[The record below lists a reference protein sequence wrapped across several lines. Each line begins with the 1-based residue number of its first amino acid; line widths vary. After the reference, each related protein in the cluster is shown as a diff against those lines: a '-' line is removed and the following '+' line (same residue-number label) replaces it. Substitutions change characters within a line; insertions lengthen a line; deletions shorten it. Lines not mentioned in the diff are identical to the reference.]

1 MTTQS
6 KKKSPE
12 ELRSYRWLG
21 KNDLRSFGHRSR
33 LRQFGYDRDDWVGK
47 PVIGI
52 INTWSDINACHGHL
66 RARAED
72 VKRGVYQAGGFP
84 IELPAMSLAE
94 PFVKPS
100 TMLYRNFLAMECEEL
115 LRCHPID
122 GAVLMGGC
130 DKTTPGL
137 LMGAVSMG
145 VPAIYVPAGPMLRG
159 NWRGQT
165 LGSGSDAWKYWDEK
179 RAGRIGDEEWN
190 EIEGGISRSFG
201 TCMVMGTAAT
211 MMAIAEAL
219 GMALPGASSIPA
231 PDANHPR
238 MCAAAG
244 RRAVEMVWEDL
255 TPDKILT
262 PSAFDNAIRVHMALG
277 GSTNAIIH
285 VIALARRA
293 GIALDMAR
301 FDEISREVP
310 VIANITPSGKYLMED
325 FFYAGGLRALMAQM
339 KDLLDLSCLT
349 VNGRSVGDNISG
361 AGVHLPDVI
370 HALSQPLYP
379 EGATAV
385 LTGNLAPRGC
395 VMKPAAAEQRLLKH
409 RGKAIAFENYDHMAR
424 EVDRDDLDVTADH
437 VLVLKNGGPKGGP
450 GMPEWGQLP
459 IPKKLLKAG
468 VRDMLRISDARM
480 SGTSYGA
487 CILHVAP
494 ESFVGGPLAFVQ
506 TGDEIEV
513 DVEARRIHLHVGDE
527 EMARRRAAWK
537 HAAAKISARLWRDVL
552 TAHRPGRRGLRLR
565 FSGRHGEDRGAGDTL
580 MSFRGGPKGRA
591 ESTTVCGGITRVRHL
606 LLRRVLNLDAVASR
620 HGTERDVEPVGAVDG
635 DDRQRQVGK
644 LFFGKLRARLLVDI
658 IRRMAFGDQ
667 RQRLGPG
674 QGGAL
679 ALAVERRF
687 LPGVEQIKPLL
698 AFAGGAQ
705 LLGVHV
711 DAVGAAV
718 DLRGAQLDEFKQR
731 MFEAAAVDKGMQL
744 ADGFGALRG
753 RFAKIHAGFHGHRSL
768 LCIGACPFRK
778 TGAHFSG
785 TCASPSRTV
794 SARRRA
800 SLMI

>member
-1 MTTQS
+1 MAPRN
-6 KKKSPE
+6 KKSPE

-33 LRQFGYDRDDWVGK
+33 LQQLGYDRPDWVGK

-66 RARAED
+66 RARAQD
-72 VKRGVYQAGGFP
+72 VKRGVYQAGGLP

-94 PFVKPS
+94 PLVKPS

-115 LRCHPID
+115 LRSHPID

-137 LMGAVSMG
+137 IMGAISMG

-159 NWRGQT
+159 NWRGHV

-179 RAGRIGDEEWN
+179 RAGRIGDDEWN
-190 EIEGGISRSFG
+190 EIEGGIARSFG

-219 GMALPGASSIPA
+219 GLALSGASSIPA

-244 RRAVEMVWEDL
+244 RRAVDMVWEDL
-255 TPDKILT
+255 TPDEILT
-262 PSAFDNAIRVHMALG
+262 PAAFDNAIRVHMALG

-285 VIALARRA
+285 VIAMARRA

-301 FDEISREVP
+301 FDDISRQVP
-310 VIANITPSGKYLMED
+310 VIANITPSGKFLMED
-325 FFYAGGLRALMAQM
+325 FFYAGGLRALMGELRS
-339 KDLLDLSCLT
+339 LLDLSCIT
-349 VNGRSVGDNISG
+349 VTGRTLGENIGG
-361 AGVHLPDVI
+361 AKVHLPEVI
-370 HALSQPLYP
+370 HSLQNPLYP

-395 VMKPAAAEQRLLKH
+395 VMKPAAADQRLLRH

-424 EVDRDDLDVTADH
+424 EVDRDDLDVTPDH

-494 ESFVGGPLAFVQ
+494 ESFVGGPLALVQ

-513 DVEARRIHLHVGDE
+513 DVAARRIHLHVGDE
-527 EMARRRAAWK
+527 EFSRRRAAWQPPAPK
-537 HAAAKISARLWRDVL
+537 YPRGYGAMYSEHIGQADEGCDFDFLQGQARI
-552 TAHRPGRRGLRLR
+552 
-565 FSGRHGEDRGAGDTL
+565 
-580 MSFRGGPKGRA
+580 A
-591 ESTTVCGGITRVRHL
+591 EP
-606 LLRRVLNLDAVASR
+606 
-620 HGTERDVEPVGAVDG
+620 E
-635 DDRQRQVGK
+635 
-644 LFFGKLRARLLVDI
+644 
-658 IRRMAFGDQ
+658 
-667 RQRLGPG
+667 
-674 QGGAL
+674 
-679 ALAVERRF
+679 
-687 LPGVEQIKPLL
+687 
-698 AFAGGAQ
+698 
-705 LLGVHV
+705 
-711 DAVGAAV
+711 
-718 DLRGAQLDEFKQR
+718 
-731 MFEAAAVDKGMQL
+731 
-744 ADGFGALRG
+744 
-753 RFAKIHAGFHGHRSL
+753 IH
-768 LCIGACPFRK
+768 
-778 TGAHFSG
+778 
-785 TCASPSRTV
+785 
-794 SARRRA
+794 
-800 SLMI
+800 